1 MQIRLTELLPM
12 AGFKTLVGFLDEK
25 AAAKIKAQA
34 NTNPPKAGGM
44 SNCDRGPEPPP
55 PGSGVES
62 VGKPPGKRVRMK
74 QSSFEVI
81 NKDGKL
87 VLEVSAAGKVSD
99 EDKLDNPEPIQ
110 EILGKRKRPVRQC
123 VERPVRKCVESRR
136 VKSKTYEEDTE
147 VEINDSKTE
156 AKRKLKQSAASSS
169 KELQDAVGVALQCGG
184 DVLQM
189 STAEH
194 SAKASVKA
202 GSDFFLP
209 ASKKRDQLKQL
220 KLKSET
226 PDIGV
231 RIEKHANSEV
241 APDITPKKPKRAKE
255 AKVDKKKSP
264 QNLSSKKQPLKR
276 KVPCMKNSSQVD
288 ASTDGVEAKLSN
300 ITFNLRLE
308 AKQAA
313 EENARLSAGRET
325 HPFFMQQK
333 SLQTR
338 VTHASGGQ
346 TENNLQY
353 SRLSDAVMAPCP
365 PFHITQN
372 DKLDI
377 PPLDW
382 KGWEFKESNLLRQDG
397 SNGLKA
403 TCELIPQ
410 ASCTLPEGG
419 GFNCF
424 YNSSK
429 LSSSTEEKFPCQKAQ
444 TLDELP
450 EYPGGLDRTEKLIE
464 KLFAYLD
471 SHRKITDSTV
481 PVDSLKVLGNKLSLE
496 DLKKRFLS
504 YFRRTSSG
512 ACNRP
517 ISMNN
522 SLWTDKYQP
531 ETSEEVCGNSKSVM
545 FLNDWLRSWHD
556 RVFGS
561 DKENNSTS
569 EDDDW
574 DVFQDESETVSK
586 DVERDGLKNVL
597 LLTGPVGC
605 GKSAA
610 LYACAKEQGFDV
622 IEVNASECRS
632 GALVKQ
638 KFGEAMESHGLNK
651 RSIEDIE
658 GLQDSKIVDEHL
670 FSGKEKGMKGNML
683 NKGKNEKQSAAVSAA
698 TKRPIHTEKEKHI
711 YGIDERRCI
720 QNRSKALI
728 LFEDV
733 DTIFDDDRGFMA
745 ALLRLAETGK
755 RPIVLTSNRHDLC
768 LPRLLDRLTVEFEL
782 PSVEELVSHIFMVCI
797 AEGVAICPSLVEH
810 IVKCCSKDLRKILML
825 LQFWCQG
832 KDNIG
837 GDGQLCHMFSPDLF
851 ELDVEHRVI
860 PKMMPWSFPCQL
872 SENINLEI
880 SKALD
885 KVKEQEW
892 LHEVKLAEDYATRD
906 RLLTQLKNKQ
916 KKMDQAKIK
925 AAMLKRASPVVDG
938 LEIFTALAGEVNET
952 SKMTES
958 STLSLGQNQR
968 RKRRAVVTSD
978 SDDMTPQETVRD
990 ISETQLQV
998 TETQFSVESTSASDD
1013 MTLSDSDVP
1022 GLSKIKGNGR
1032 GRTEFSTPVFRR
1044 LKKVQDTD
1052 LLETSSAKDV
1062 SFVPESLF
1070 VSETMLKGNTISH
1083 FESGDIGNMP
1093 ESLENSV
1100 SNMCS
1105 PIKDKTELQ
1114 NLDCP
1119 DKGEPTIVLEP
1130 KFSRLDG
1137 VSHTGKHGY
1146 HCKKDSEMVVRN
1158 EDFTAAQTCN
1168 ESSDAGLL
1176 TSRQQA
1182 KIVDNTELDTYHR
1195 GNKDIKMMVKCSEFS
1210 TSEEHNYNRSIAVA
1224 YEALPL
1230 MDECSR
1236 VGFTISNIE
1245 NKKYECLGAEN
1256 QVQKTWLKMRNCRE
1270 KFKPLL
1276 GAGCK
1281 DALSTIELA
1290 TKLTD
1295 IISSSDL
1302 LLSSYELDHNN
1313 ACNPPH
1319 GSQVVYLDG
1328 NYSTIS
1334 CPDERIEIT
1343 SALAQNSLCL
1353 CAKQCSMMGSSCGD
1367 AHNFNLCKEMLA
1379 ASTNVVAVGKLI
1391 QGQINHGMVWSEQF
1405 SNIGPSVEEQRSERQ
1420 EMESRLSDALSS
1432 LVPKKSIFMAK
1443 GVAFHEYTSFLGR
1456 ISKLEGVRLSRA
1468 NTPKRRARG
1477 HHHYLNAG
1485 PNSLSSE
1492 NIASLVQHSSYGE
1505 ARGN

>member
-1 MQIRLTELLPM
+1 M
-12 AGFKTLVGFLDEK
+12 AGFKTLIGFLEK
-25 AAAKIKAQA
+25 KSAAKIKAQA

-44 SNCDRGPEPPP
+44 SNCDRRPEPPP
-55 PGSGVES
+55 ASGVES

-81 NKDGKL
+81 NKDGSL
-87 VLEVSAAGKVSD
+87 VLEVSAAGKGSN
-99 EDKLDNPEPIQ
+99 EDKCENLESIQ
-110 EILGKRKRPVRQC
+110 EIPGKRKRPVRQC
-123 VERPVRKCVESRR
+123 VESRR
-136 VKSKTYEEDTE
+136 VKTKTYEEDTP
-147 VEINDSKTE
+147 VEGNTSKTG
-156 AKRKLKQSAASSS
+156 AKRKLKQTAASSS
-169 KELQDAVGVALQCGG
+169 KELQDAVGVAVQCGG
-184 DVLQM
+184 EALPM
-189 STAEH
+189 STVEH
-194 SAKASVKA
+194 SPKALGKA

-209 ASKKRDQLKQL
+209 TSKKRYQLKQC

-231 RIEKHANSEV
+231 RMEKHANSEV
-241 APDITPKKPKRAKE
+241 APQITPKRHKRGKE
-255 AKVDKKKSP
+255 AKVDEGKSP
-264 QNLSSKKQPLKR
+264 QSLSSKKCPLKR
-276 KVPCMKNSSQVD
+276 KVPSLKNLSQLD
-288 ASTDGVEAKLSN
+288 ASTDGDEAKLSN

-346 TENNLQY
+346 MENNLQA
-353 SRLSDAVMAPCP
+353 SRLSDAVLPPCP

-372 DKLDI
+372 DQVDI
-377 PPLDW
+377 APLDW
-382 KGWEFKESNLLRQDG
+382 KGWEFIKSNPLQQDDP
-397 SNGLKA
+397 NGLKV
-403 TCELIPQ
+403 TCELFSQ
-410 ASCTLPEGG
+410 ASCTLLEGG
-419 GFNCF
+419 EFSGF
-424 YNSSK
+424 YNSIE
-429 LSSSTEEKFPCQKAQ
+429 SSSSIEEKLPYQKAQ
-444 TLDELP
+444 SLDDLP
-450 EYPGGLDRTEKLIE
+450 KYSGCLDRTEKLIE
-464 KLFAYLD
+464 TLFAYLE
-471 SHRKITDSTV
+471 SHTKCTDSTV
-481 PVDSLKVLGNKLSLE
+481 PVDSLKELGNKLTLE

-504 YFRRTSSG
+504 YFHRTSSG

-517 ISMNN
+517 ISMKN

-561 DKENNSTS
+561 DKENNNTVQ
-569 EDDDW
+569 DDDW
-574 DVFQDESETVSK
+574 GVFQDESESLSK
-586 DVERDGLKNVL
+586 DVEGEGLKNVL

-651 RSIEDIE
+651 WPVEDIE
-658 GLQDSKIVDEHL
+658 GLQDNKIVHEHL
-670 FSGKEKGMKGNML
+670 FSQKETRLKGNML
-683 NKGKNEKQSAAVSAA
+683 NKTENEKQSVAVSAA
-698 TKRPIHTEKEKHI
+698 TKRPILAEKEKHI
-711 YGIDERRCI
+711 YGIDERHCS
-720 QNRSKALI
+720 QSRSKALI

-745 ALLRLAETGK
+745 ALLQLAETTK

-782 PSVEELVSHIFMVCI
+782 PSVEELVSHVFMVCI
-797 AEGVAICPSLVEH
+797 AEGVTICPSLVEH

-832 KDNIG
+832 KDNIV
-837 GDGQLCHMFSPDLF
+837 GDGQLCHMYSPDLF
-851 ELDVEHRVI
+851 ELDVEHLVI

-872 SENINLEI
+872 SESINLEI

-885 KVKEQEW
+885 EVKQQEW
-892 LHEVKLAEDYATRD
+892 LHEAKLAEDCATRD
-906 RLLTQLKNKQ
+906 RLLVQLKNKQ
-916 KKMDQAKIK
+916 KKMDQAEKK
-925 AAMLKRASPVVDG
+925 AAMLKRASSVVDDM
-938 LEIFTALAGEVNET
+938 EIFTALAGEVNET
-952 SKMTES
+952 SKMTQS
-958 STLSLGQNQR
+958 SFPSLGQSR
-968 RKRRAVVTSD
+968 RRRRHTVVTSD
-978 SDDMTPQETVRD
+978 SDDITPQETVPD

-1022 GLSKIKGNGR
+1022 GLSRIRRNSR
-1032 GRTEFSTPVFRR
+1032 GRTEFSTAVFRR
-1044 LKKVQDTD
+1044 LKKVQDVD
-1052 LLETSSAKDV
+1052 LLETSSLKNV

-1070 VSETMLKGNTISH
+1070 VPETVLNGNTISH
-1083 FESGDIGNMP
+1083 FESGDIGNTP

-1100 SNMCS
+1100 SNMYS
-1105 PIKDKTELQ
+1105 PIKFKPELL

-1119 DKGEPTIVLEP
+1119 DKMETTMVPKPKLNRLE
-1130 KFSRLDG
+1130 G
-1137 VSHTGKHGY
+1137 VSHTGKYGY
-1146 HCKKDSEMVVRN
+1146 HCKKDTEMVVRN
-1158 EDFTAAQTCN
+1158 EDFTASQTIN

-1176 TSRQQA
+1176 TSKQQA
-1182 KIVDNTELDTYHR
+1182 KIVDNMELDTSR
-1195 GNKDIKMMVKCSEFS
+1195 TGNKDRKVIVKCSEFN
-1210 TSEEHNYNRSIAVA
+1210 TSEEHNDNRSIAAA

-1236 VGFTISNIE
+1236 VGFTIGNIE
-1245 NKKYECLGAEN
+1245 SKKYECLGAEN
-1256 QVQKTWLKMRNCRE
+1256 PVQQTWLKMLNCRE

-1276 GAGCK
+1276 SSGCK
-1281 DALSTIELA
+1281 DALSSIELA

-1313 ACNPPH
+1313 ACKPSH
-1319 GSQVVYLDG
+1319 GSRNVYLHG

-1334 CPDERIEIT
+1334 CPDERVEIT
-1343 SALAQNSLCL
+1343 STLAQNSLCL
-1353 CAKQCSMMGSSCGD
+1353 CAKRCSMMGSCFGD
-1367 AHNFNLCKEMLA
+1367 AHNFNLGKELLA
-1379 ASTNVVAVGKLI
+1379 ASTNVVAMGKLI
-1391 QGQINHGMVWSEQF
+1391 LGQINHGMVWSEQF
-1405 SNIGPSVEEQRSERQ
+1405 SKIGPSAEEQHSERQ
-1420 EMESRLSDALSS
+1420 GMESKLSDALNS
-1432 LVPKKSIFMAK
+1432 LVPKKSFFMAK

-1456 ISKLEGVRLSRA
+1456 ISKLEGVRLSHA
-1468 NTPKRRARG
+1468 NTLKRRARG

-1505 ARGN
+1505 APGR

>member
-1 MQIRLTELLPM
+1 M
-12 AGFKTLVGFLDEK
+12 AGFKTLIGFLDEK
-25 AAAKIKAQA
+25 SAAKIKAQA
-34 NTNPPKAGGM
+34 NTNPPKDGGM
-44 SNCDRGPEPPP
+44 SNCDRRPGPPP

-81 NKDGKL
+81 NKDGNL
-87 VLEVSAAGKVSD
+87 VLEVSAAGKVSN
-99 EDKLDNPEPIQ
+99 EDKRDNVEPIQ
-110 EILGKRKRPVRQC
+110 ENPGKRKRPVRQ
-123 VERPVRKCVESRR
+123 CVESRR
-136 VKSKTYEEDTE
+136 VKSKTYEEGTDM
-147 VEINDSKTE
+147 EINDSKTE
-156 AKRKLKQSAASSS
+156 AKSKLKQTAASSS
-169 KELQDAVGVALQCGG
+169 KELQAAVGVSLQCGG
-184 DVLQM
+184 DVLPM
-189 STAEH
+189 STVEH
-194 SAKASVKA
+194 SAKASGNA
-202 GSDFFLP
+202 GSDFFVP
-209 ASKKRDQLKQL
+209 TSKKRDQLKQL

-241 APDITPKKPKRAKE
+241 APEITPKKPKRAKE

-288 ASTDGVEAKLSN
+288 AYTDGDEAKLSN

-308 AKQAA
+308 ARQAA

-346 TENNLQY
+346 TENNLQA
-353 SRLSDAVMAPCP
+353 SRLSDAVLAPCP

-372 DKLDI
+372 DKVDI

-382 KGWEFKESNLLRQDG
+382 KGWELKESNFLQQDDPI
-397 SNGLKA
+397 GLKA

-410 ASCTLPEGG
+410 ASCTLLEGG

-424 YNSSK
+424 YNSSE
-429 LSSSTEEKFPCQKAQ
+429 LSSSTEEKLPCLKAQ
-444 TLDELP
+444 SLDDLP
-450 EYPGGLDRTEKLIE
+450 EYPGGLDRTGNLIE

-471 SHRKITDSTV
+471 SHTKGTDSTV
-481 PVDSLKVLGNKLSLE
+481 SVDSPKVLGDKLSLE
-496 DLKKRFLS
+496 DLKKRFFS
-504 YFRRTSSG
+504 YFHRTSSG

-545 FLNDWLRSWHD
+545 FLNDWLHCWHD

-569 EDDDW
+569 QDDDW
-574 DVFQDESETVSK
+574 DVFQDDSETVSK

-651 RSIEDIE
+651 RSVEDIE
-658 GLQDSKIVDEHL
+658 GLQDSKIVDETL
-670 FSGKEKGMKGNML
+670 FSGKEKGMKRIVL

-698 TKRPIHTEKEKHI
+698 TKQPILTEKEKHV
-711 YGIDERRCI
+711 YGIDERRCN

-733 DTIFDDDRGFMA
+733 DKIFDDDRGFMA
-745 ALLRLAETGK
+745 ALLQLAETGK

-782 PSVEELVSHIFMVCI
+782 PSVEELVSHVFMVCI

-832 KDNIG
+832 KDSIG
-837 GDGQLCHMFSPDLF
+837 GDGRLCQMFSPDLF

-885 KVKEQEW
+885 EVKEQEW
-892 LHEVKLAEDYATRD
+892 LHEAKLAEDCATRD

-916 KKMDQAKIK
+916 KKMDQAKKK
-925 AAMLKRASPVVDG
+925 AAMLKRASPVMDG
-938 LEIFTALAGEVNET
+938 MEIFTALAGEVNDT

-958 STLSLGQNQR
+958 STLSLGQ
-968 RKRRAVVTSD
+968 KRRHKRHAVVTSD
-978 SDDMTPQETVRD
+978 SDDITPQETVPD

-1013 MTLSDSDVP
+1013 MTFSDSDVP
-1022 GLSKIKGNGR
+1022 GMSKINRNGR
-1032 GRTEFSTPVFRR
+1032 GRTEFSTAVFRR
-1044 LKKVQDTD
+1044 LKKVQDVD
-1052 LLETSSAKDV
+1052 LLETSSVKDV

-1070 VSETMLKGNTISH
+1070 VPETVLKGNTVSH
-1083 FESGDIGNMP
+1083 FKSGDIGNMS

-1105 PIKDKTELQ
+1105 PKVKTELQ

-1119 DKGEPTIVLEP
+1119 DKGETTSVLQP
-1130 KFSRLDG
+1130 KFNRLEG
-1137 VSHTGKHGY
+1137 VSCTGKQGY
-1146 HCKKDSEMVVRN
+1146 HCKKDTEIVVRN
-1158 EDFTAAQTCN
+1158 EDFTASQTCN

-1176 TSRQQA
+1176 TFKQQA
-1182 KIVDNTELDTYHR
+1182 KIVDNTELDSCRT
-1195 GNKDIKMMVKCSEFS
+1195 GNKDMKMIVRCLEFS
-1210 TSEEHNYNRSIAVA
+1210 TSEEHKDNRSIAAA

-1245 NKKYECLGAEN
+1245 SKKYECLGAEN
-1256 QVQKTWLKMRNCRE
+1256 PVQKTWLKMRNCRE

-1276 GAGCK
+1276 SSGCK
-1281 DALSTIELA
+1281 DALSTIEFA

-1302 LLSSYELDHNN
+1302 LLSSYELDDNN
-1313 ACNPPH
+1313 ACNPTH
-1319 GSQVVYLDG
+1319 CSQNVYLHG

-1353 CAKQCSMMGSSCGD
+1353 FAKLCSMMGSGCGD
-1367 AHNFNLCKEMLA
+1367 AHNFNLGKEMLA

-1405 SNIGPSVEEQRSERQ
+1405 SKIGPSVEEQHSERH

-1432 LVPKKSIFMAK
+1432 LVPKKSFFMAK

-1505 ARGN
+1505 ARGR